1 MFKRW
6 VSWFLDLEI
15 EAGNRFHPYF
25 GARKKI
31 LKHAVT
37 PFPEMGTMKA
47 DGKEFLVL

>member
-6 VSWFLDLEI
+6 VSWFFEI
-15 EAGNRFHPYF
+15 ESGNQSHPYF
-25 GARKKI
+25 GTRKKI

-37 PFPEMGTMKA
+37 PFPEMETMKA